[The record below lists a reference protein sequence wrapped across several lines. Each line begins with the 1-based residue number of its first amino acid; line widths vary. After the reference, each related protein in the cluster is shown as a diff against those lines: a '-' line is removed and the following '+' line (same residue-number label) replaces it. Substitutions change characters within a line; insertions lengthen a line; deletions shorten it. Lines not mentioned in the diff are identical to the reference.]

1 VGDDVEPPLHA
12 TRTRVSAATAAAR
25 GRRITPKA

>member
-1 VGDDVEPPLHA
+1 LGEAVEPPLQA
-12 TRTRVSAATAAAR
+12 TRTRVSAAIAATR